1 MCGEDGAR
9 PDGDVVGD
17 THLPRQHRP
26 VADRARARNAD
37 LRHQDDVFSYIAVMA
52 DLNQVVDLAAPPD
65 DGLAESRTVDG
76 AIGADLDVLLDAQ
89 PSYLGNLAV
98 RRAVERVAE
107 AIGTEHRARMDD
119 DPVADDDAV
128 LDDHARMEHHV
139 VAERRS
145 DPHEAERP
153 HPAPRPDAR
162 VSFDDG
168 AGAHQSR
175 RVHARPVGDHG
186 RRMDA
191 RRYRGLGVE
200 EAQKQLDG
208 NKVELDKLR
217 DELEKKGQLLSADA
231 RRDKQD
237 QLERKLRDAQR
248 LAGDL
253 EKELQ
258 RKEQNMGAKILRELE
273 GIFTRVGKEKGY
285 VLIIER
291 RQAGIVYGAP
301 DADVTEEVIKAFDD
315 EMRKAKK

>member
-1 MCGEDGAR
+1 MSGRFKDAT
-9 PDGDVVGD
+9 VVGAA
-17 THLPRQHRP
+17 LASL
-26 VADRARARNAD
+26 VALAWVLTPALAQAPQAPPATRIG
-37 LRHQDDVFSYIAVMA
+37 Y
-52 DLNQVVDLAAPPD
+52 VDLQRI
-65 DGLAESRTVDG
+65 LARSQAGV
-76 AIGADLDVLLDAQ
+76 Q
-89 PSYLGNLAV
+89 
-98 RRAVERVAE
+98 
-107 AIGTEHRARMDD
+107 AREQ
-119 DPVADDDAV
+119 
-128 LDDHARMEHHV
+128 LEK
-139 VAERRS
+139 EK
-145 DPHEAERP
+145 
-153 HPAPRPDAR
+153 
-162 VSFDDG
+162 
-168 AGAHQSR
+168 
-175 RVHARPVGDHG
+175 VG
-186 RRMDA
+186 M
-191 RRYRGLGVE
+191 
-200 EAQKQLDG
+200 QKQLDG
-208 NKVELDKLR
+208 HKVELDKLR

>member
-1 MCGEDGAR
+1 MRWGPGSDGIRPSDPSGWTTASTRTRRAKRSSAISSFRWAR
-9 PDGDVVGD
+9 RSSQEEQGMSGRFKDATVGGAA
-17 THLPRQHRP
+17 LAGL
-26 VADRARARNAD
+26 VALAWVLTPALAQAPQATR
-37 LRHQDDVFSYIAVMA
+37 SGY
-52 DLNQVVDLAAPPD
+52 VDLQRI
-65 DGLAESRTVDG
+65 LARSQAGV
-76 AIGADLDVLLDAQ
+76 Q
-89 PSYLGNLAV
+89 
-98 RRAVERVAE
+98 
-107 AIGTEHRARMDD
+107 AREQ
-119 DPVADDDAV
+119 
-128 LDDHARMEHHV
+128 LEK
-139 VAERRS
+139 EK
-145 DPHEAERP
+145 
-153 HPAPRPDAR
+153 
-162 VSFDDG
+162 
-168 AGAHQSR
+168 
-175 RVHARPVGDHG
+175 VG
-186 RRMDA
+186 M
-191 RRYRGLGVE
+191 
-200 EAQKQLDG
+200 QKQLDG
-208 NKVELDKLR
+208 HKVELDKLR